1 MNTPT
6 TTIVTDLK
14 EDRTPLLEERTVDK
28 LLEVLCRRANRLVED
43 RETCERLRPAL
54 EKFVH
59 NVVEYFNASGDLDE
73 YTLTNIMTA
82 LVTADNHG
90 PGNHGVEDYSTF
102 IRRLNPTDPDTD
114 RFFVVG
120 REGSISDPGCPMK
133 QLENNSEE
141 LARIPRAQLHMFQA
155 FYYAR
160 SKDVTRGAPRIPV
173 EDFEDLVPEEIKNDP
188 VLEEAFLDVALSDG
202 AWELYQLKLAA

>member
-6 TTIVTDLK
+6 TIVTGLK
-14 EDRTPLLEERTVDK
+14 DDRTPLLGERTIDG

-43 RETCERLRPAL
+43 RGTCERLRPAFR
-54 EKFVH
+54 EFV
-59 NVVEYFNASGDLDE
+59 NSVVEYFDASGDLDE

-90 PGNHGVEDYSTF
+90 NGSHGVEDYSTF

-114 RFFVVG
+114 KYFIVG
-120 REGSISDPGCPMK
+120 REGRIDDPSCPLTE
-133 QLENNSEE
+133 LENSGEGLE
-141 LARIPRAQLHMFQA
+141 HIPEAQLHMFQA
-155 FYYAR
+155 YYYAR
-160 SKDVTRGAPRIPV
+160 SLDVTRGAPRIPTEELV
-173 EDFEDLVPEEIKNDP
+173 RLVPGEIGGDP
-188 VLEEAFLDVALSDG
+188 VLEEAFLDVVFSDG